1 MTKIA
6 LLTYFNQYESKRH
19 FTLNLSEALN
29 RLGVETL
36 ILDPKNGE
44 ISNAMIRSIQE
55 FSPDCLFSFNSTFP
69 DKEGKYIWDN
79 LQIPA
84 WTALV
89 DPAFYAIEMTR
100 SPYTRFTT
108 VDREDCKWLID
119 NGIKNTFF
127 WPHAV
132 EASLPVVENQDRPFD
147 VVFLGTCTDFEGLKM
162 QWNQALNESEK
173 QVLNT
178 AIQTMMKPPGN
189 SLLKALALSVSS
201 YPKIDPRGL
210 DFKSIFHFLD
220 NYVRGRDRYE
230 LIRSIKTAK
239 VHIFGEPSWNNL
251 KGGAGWK
258 EYLKNQPNVVLH
270 PPVSYDES
278 FEIAHQAK
286 ICLNSS
292 PFFRHGSHERILNA
306 FMSGAVPLTTHNGF
320 VEEFFQPGMDLI
332 SYQIG
337 DYSHVE
343 SQINDLILNENKR
356 REMAALG
363 RQKVLKSHTWDNRA
377 EELLTFIKTK

>member
-1 MTKIA
+1 MTKI
-6 LLTYFNQYESKRH
+6 LMLTYFNQYESKRY
-19 FTLNLSEALN
+19 FTLRLSEALN
-29 RLGVETL
+29 RLGAETL
-36 ILDPKNGE
+36 IIDPKKGE
-44 ISNAMIRSIQE
+44 ISNAIKKSIMD
-55 FSPDCLFSFNSTFP
+55 FSPDCLFSFNSTVP
-69 DKEGKYIWDN
+69 DNEGKYLWDH

-119 NGIKNTFF
+119 NGVKNTFF

-132 EASLPVVENQDRPFD
+132 EADLRVVENGERPLD

-162 QWNQALNESEK
+162 QWNQVLNDAEKQILNE
-173 QVLNT
+173 
-178 AIQTMMKPPGN
+178 AIQTMMTPPGN

-201 YPKIDPRGL
+201 NPAIDPRAL

-220 NYVRGRDRYE
+220 NYVRGKDRYE

-239 VHIFGEPSWNNL
+239 VHIFGEPSWHNL
-251 KGGAGWK
+251 KGCAGWK
-258 EYLKNQPNVVLH
+258 EYLKNQPNVILH
-270 PPVSYDES
+270 PPVTYAES
-278 FEIAHQAK
+278 FEIASQAK

-320 VEEFFQPGMDLI
+320 VDEFFQPGTDLL
-332 SYQIG
+332 SYQTG

-343 SQINDLILNENKR
+343 EQINQHLADEPKR
-356 REMAALG
+356 QEMAEIG
-363 RQKVLKSHTWDNRA
+363 RKKVLEHHTWDTRA
-377 EELLTFIKTK
+377 NELLAHISI